1 MAHTVSL
8 HTALMQKQC
17 VAVCAMCASH
27 LLVITVSP
35 SIPWHVPGLATCSV
49 FASPCP
55 LMPRKPLKFSALF
68 YVSARPSA
76 AWGLQEFVRGLT
88 YIAKK
93 LSVIKHESGFFPP
106 GHCFPICFHP
116 SDQFWPKFCQVD
128 LCRPAKG
135 TSISKKI
142 KPKASCCVCFLQRD
156 FIELFY

>member
-55 LMPRKPLKFSALF
+55 LMPRKPLKFSACFMSLPGPQLREVCRSLCVGSHTLPKSCLSLSMSLAF
-68 YVSARPSA
+68 FHLDTVFPSVSIPVINSDPN
-76 AWGLQEFVRGLT
+76 FVRLT
-88 YIAKK
+88 YVDQQRAQAFPKK
-93 LSVIKHESGFFPP
+93 SSLKLLVVFV
-106 GHCFPICFHP
+106 
-116 SDQFWPKFCQVD
+116 FCREI
-128 LCRPAKG
+128 L
-135 TSISKKI
+135 
-142 KPKASCCVCFLQRD
+142 
-156 FIELFY
+156 